1 MEAVTS
7 LLGIPL
13 LKPNVLML
21 GKLLHRKFAHLTR
34 LNINPVIPT
43 TLLNH

>member
-1 MEAVTS
+1 MEADQSFWNPIIETELV
-7 LLGIPL
+7 
-13 LKPNVLML
+13 NVS
-21 GKLLHRKFAHLTR
+21 KLLHRKFAHLTR